1 MSSPPSVS
9 NSYKTFTVTPSDNL
23 SVKTQFKIRITTAVK
38 DTVGNAMSSNW
49 TTAIGFTSDS
59 WESITEDRKSKLREK
74 ISDKVKSI
82 AIYSLT
88 ESVLKRVEGILKKIL
103 PGIKVHLSHDKGGN
117 NQLESYAKT
126 ADIFVIVT
134 SSAKHAAT
142 EFIQKNRPKDKTTL
156 FAAGKGSS
164 SIIRALEE
172 QYV

>member
-1 MSSPPSVS
+1 MFQVASIVVIHSSLLNHIKIYTSNDKAGNPS
-9 NSYKTFTVTPSDNL
+9 
-23 SVKTQFKIRITTAVK
+23 
-38 DTVGNAMSSNW
+38 
-49 TTAIGFTSDS
+49 
-59 WESITEDRKSKLREK
+59 
-74 ISDKVKSI
+74 
-82 AIYSLT
+82 
-88 ESVLKRVEGILKKIL
+88 
-103 PGIKVHLSHDKGGN
+103 
-117 NQLESYAKT
+117 LENFAKT